1 MFEIQCDNCGDD
13 VIVDEISTSD
23 AYLKDGGYTVFD
35 NGKIVEAS
43 INQYLIYT
51 CLLCDK
57 NYKLT
62 YKEWE
67 ARYRKVV
74 AQQVMEIRKEE
85 MFAANIDPRSIN
97 PDNGLE
103 YCGQC
108 SGYEG
113 DGHCFVDVIKQC
125 TIRKEK

>member
-1 MFEIQCDNCGDD
+1 MFEIQCDECGEEL
-13 VIVDEISTSD
+13 VHD
-23 AYLKDGGYTVFD
+23 AKETLDSYMKDMDYTVEEE
-35 NGKIVEAS
+35 GKIVEES
-43 INQYLIYT
+43 IQQYLVYR
-51 CLLCDK
+51 CLLCEK
-57 NYKLT
+57 LYKFT

-74 AQQVMEIRKEE
+74 AQQAMEIKKQR
-85 MFAANIDPRSIN
+85 MFSEHINPQSID

-108 SGYEG
+108 SGYAN
-113 DGHCFVDVIKQC
+113 DGYCLVDIINQC